1 MNIYDTANK
10 LASEIKLTE
19 EYKAYKN
26 SKEQIESNVEI
37 KSKIEEFDKLRV
49 EMQKAMLKG
58 ETNSNEL
65 SVKLQNLYTEL
76 YQNEV
81 AKNYLESEM
90 RFSVMV
96 TDINKIISEAIKD
109 VIAVSYTHLTLPT
122 NSLV

>member
-10 LASEIKLTE
+10 LAAELKQTD

-26 SKEQIESNVEI
+26 SKQQIESNAEV
-37 KSKIEEFDKLRV
+37 KSKIDEFDKLRV
-49 EMQKAMLKG
+49 EAQKAMLKG
-58 ETNSNEL
+58 EANANEL

-76 YQNEV
+76 YQNEI
-81 AKNYLESEM
+81 AKNYLEAEM

-109 VIAVSYTHLTLPT
+109 VME
-122 NSLV
+122 

>member
-10 LASEIKLTE
+10 LAAELKQTD

-26 SKEQIESNVEI
+26 SKQQIESNAEV
-37 KSKIEEFDKLRV
+37 KSKIDEFDKLRV
-49 EMQKAMLKG
+49 ETQKAMLKG
-58 ETNSNEL
+58 EANANEL

-76 YQNEV
+76 YQNEI
-81 AKNYLESEM
+81 AKNYLEAEM

-109 VIAVSYTHLTLPT
+109 VIG
-122 NSLV
+122 

>member
-10 LASEIKLTE
+10 LASEMKETE
-19 EYKAYKN
+19 EYKAYKAAKDN
-26 SKEQIESNVEI
+26 LESNAEI
-37 KSKIEEFDKLRV
+37 KNKMQEFDKLRV
-49 EMQKAMLKG
+49 EAQKAMLKG
-58 ETNSNEL
+58 ESNSNEL

-76 YQNEV
+76 YQDEV

-109 VIAVSYTHLTLPT
+109 VIG
-122 NSLV
+122 

>member
-10 LASEIKLTE
+10 LAAELKQTD

-26 SKEQIESNVEI
+26 SKQQIESNEEV
-37 KSKIEEFDKLRV
+37 KSKIDEFDKLRV
-49 EMQKAMLKG
+49 EAQKAMLKG
-58 ETNSNEL
+58 EANANEL

-76 YQNEV
+76 YQNEI
-81 AKNYLESEM
+81 AKNYLEAEM

-109 VIAVSYTHLTLPT
+109 VIG
-122 NSLV
+122 

>member
-10 LASEIKLTE
+10 LAAELKQTD

-26 SKEQIESNVEI
+26 SKQQIESNAEV
-37 KSKIEEFDKLRV
+37 KSKIDEFDKLRV
-49 EMQKAMLKG
+49 EAQKAMLKG
-58 ETNSNEL
+58 EANANEL

-76 YQNEV
+76 YQNEI
-81 AKNYLESEM
+81 AKNYLEAEM

-109 VIAVSYTHLTLPT
+109 VIG
-122 NSLV
+122 

>member
-10 LASEIKLTE
+10 LAAELKQTD

-26 SKEQIESNVEI
+26 SKQQIESNAEV
-37 KSKIEEFDKLRV
+37 KSKIDEFDKLRV
-49 EMQKAMLKG
+49 EAQKAMLKG
-58 ETNSNEL
+58 EANANEL

-76 YQNEV
+76 YQNEI
-81 AKNYLESEM
+81 AKNYLEAEM

-109 VIAVSYTHLTLPT
+109 VIE
-122 NSLV
+122 

>member
-10 LASEIKLTE
+10 LAAELKQTD

-26 SKEQIESNVEI
+26 SKQQIESNAEV
-37 KSKIEEFDKLRV
+37 KSKIDEFDKLRV
-49 EMQKAMLKG
+49 EAQKAMLKG
-58 ETNSNEL
+58 EADANEL

-76 YQNEV
+76 YQNEI
-81 AKNYLESEM
+81 AKNYLEAEM

-109 VIAVSYTHLTLPT
+109 VIG
-122 NSLV
+122 

>member
-10 LASEIKLTE
+10 LAAELKQTD

-26 SKEQIESNVEI
+26 SKQQIESNAEV
-37 KSKIEEFDKLRV
+37 KSKIDEFDKLRV
-49 EMQKAMLKG
+49 EAQKAMLKG
-58 ETNSNEL
+58 EANANEL

-81 AKNYLESEM
+81 AKNYLEAEM

-109 VIAVSYTHLTLPT
+109 VIG
-122 NSLV
+122 

>member
-10 LASEIKLTE
+10 LAAELKQTD

-26 SKEQIESNVEI
+26 SKQQIESNAEV
-37 KSKIEEFDKLRV
+37 KSKIDEFDKLRV
-49 EMQKAMLKG
+49 EAQKTMLKG
-58 ETNSNEL
+58 EANANEL

-76 YQNEV
+76 YQNEI
-81 AKNYLESEM
+81 AKNYLEAEM

-109 VIAVSYTHLTLPT
+109 VIG
-122 NSLV
+122 